1 MGKDI
6 KLKADKALLEGKKY
20 FSYWTEFMGKNGKF
34 SSDKNEDDA
43 FAHVLSRIQVHANL
57 DQEEDDDDEE

>member
-1 MGKDI
+1 MGKD
-6 KLKADKALLEGKKY
+6 
-20 FSYWTEFMGKNGKF
+20 GKF

-43 FAHVLSRIQVHANL
+43 LAHVLSRIQVHANL

>member
-20 FSYWTEFMGKNGKF
+20 FSYWTEFMGKDGKF
-34 SSDKNEDDA
+34 PTSYCMNGTIEC
-43 FAHVLSRIQVHANL
+43 VV
-57 DQEEDDDDEE
+57 

>member
-1 MGKDI
+1 
-6 KLKADKALLEGKKY
+6 
-20 FSYWTEFMGKNGKF
+20 MGKNGKF